1 MDINGP
7 ISRRALL
14 GYGLASSTAAFIPDL
29 PIGELWATPT
39 KPLRPRSQPLS
50 VIGDEPWVMA
60 ATELAAAIRDRRIT
74 SHAVVESHLERIAK
88 INPRVNAITE
98 VLDETAMR
106 GADEADRA
114 VENGAEVGPLHGVPF
129 TIKENI
135 DVAGSATSMGVLGL
149 EGEIAPVDAPLVTQL
164 KAAGAIPLARTNMP
178 DFGLRWHTKSS
189 LHGATANPWD
199 RTRTPGGSSG
209 GEAAALALGMTPL
222 GVGNDYGG
230 SARYPAQCCGVCS
243 IRPTRG
249 RVPDHS
255 AMAPAEFPISIQ
267 LFMTNGPMARHVRDL
282 RVALAAMSGSDPRD
296 PWWVP
301 APLEG
306 PSQGRPIKVA
316 MTTDPG
322 GEGTDPDVAD
332 GVRRA
337 ADALSNAGYAI
348 EEVELPAVAEAAALW
363 ARVVAA
369 EIRTDFV
376 PAVQELLARD
386 SEKVL
391 NDLFAVVPQLSL
403 RGYMRALADRNGIAR
418 QWTQFAQEY
427 PLILG
432 PVSTEQPFA
441 VGDDLKGREA
451 VLRQLR
457 SMRLV
462 VIANLLGLPAAVVP
476 VGLANELPQAVQVIG
491 SLYREDL
498 CLDAAEAI
506 ESELGVLTPID
517 PQK

>member
-1 MDINGP
+1 MDIKGP

-14 GYGLASSTAAFIPDL
+14 GYGLASSTAALIPDL
-29 PIGELWATPT
+29 RLDELWASSKQPA
-39 KPLRPRSQPLS
+39 RPRHSAPAT
-50 VIGDEPWVMA
+50 GDEPWVMA
-60 ATELAAAIRDRRIT
+60 ASELAAAIRDRRIT
-74 SHAVVESHLERIAK
+74 SRAVIESHLERITK
-88 INPRVNAITE
+88 VNPAVNAITV
-98 VLDETAMR
+98 VLEETAMR
-106 GADEADRA
+106 AAEEADRA
-114 VENGAEVGPLHGVPF
+114 IDFGGEIGPLLGVPF

-135 DVAGSATSMGVLGL
+135 DVAGSATTMGVLGL
-149 EGEIAPVDAPLVTQL
+149 EGEIAPVDAPLVAQL

-189 LHGATANPWD
+189 LRGATANPWD

-209 GEAAALALGMTPL
+209 GDAVALALGMTPL

-230 SARYPAQCCGVCS
+230 SLRYPAQCCGVCS

-249 RVPDHS
+249 RVPDRS
-255 AMAPAEFPISIQ
+255 AMAPTELSMTIQ
-267 LFMTNGPMARHVRDL
+267 LFATNGPMARHVRDL
-282 RVALAAMSGSDPRD
+282 RIALAAMSGPDPRD

-306 PSQGRPIKVA
+306 PSVGRPIKVA

-332 GVRRA
+332 GVRKA
-337 ADALSNAGYAI
+337 AEALSNAGYAV

-363 ARVVAA
+363 TRVVAA
-369 EIRTDFV
+369 ELRTDFI

-386 SEKVL
+386 SSMVL
-391 NDLFAVVPQLSL
+391 HDLFSVVPELSL

-427 PLILG
+427 PLVLG
-432 PVSTEQPFA
+432 PASTQQPFA
-441 VGDDLKGREA
+441 VGDDLKGTDA
-451 VLRQLR
+451 GLWLLR
-457 SMRLV
+457 SMRLLV
-462 VIANLLGLPAAVVP
+462 TANLLGLPAAAVP
-476 VGLANELPQAVQVIG
+476 VGLANGLPQAVQVIG
-491 SLYREDL
+491 PLYREDL

-506 ESELGVLTPID
+506 ENELGVLTPID
-517 PQK
+517 PRK

>member
-1 MDINGP
+1 MDVNGP

-29 PIGELWATPT
+29 RISELWATPT
-39 KPLRPRSQPLS
+39 KPVRPPKPTL
-50 VIGDEPWVMA
+50 VMGDEPWVMA
-60 ATELAAAIRDRRIT
+60 ATDLAAAIRDRRIT
-74 SHAVVESHLERIAK
+74 SRAVVESHLERIAK
-88 INPRVNAITE
+88 VNPAVNAITV
-98 VLDETAMR
+98 VLEETAIR
-106 GADEADRA
+106 AAEEADRA
-114 VENGAEVGPLHGVPF
+114 VENGSEVGPLHGVPF

-135 DVAGSATSMGVLGL
+135 DVAGSATTMGVLGL
-149 EGEIAPVDAPLVTQL
+149 EGEIAPVDAPLVAQL

-230 SARYPAQCCGVCS
+230 SVRYPAQCCGVCS

-249 RVPDHS
+249 RVPDSS
-255 AMAPAEFPISIQ
+255 AMAPAEFGITTQ
-267 LFMTNGPMARHVRDL
+267 LFRTNGPMARHVRDL
-282 RVALAAMSGSDPRD
+282 RVALSAMSGPDPRD

-306 PSQGRPIKVA
+306 PSLARPIKVA
-316 MTTDPG
+316 MTADPG

-348 EEVELPAVAEAAALW
+348 EEVDLPAVAEAAALW
-363 ARVVAA
+363 ARVVGA
-369 EIRTDFV
+369 EMRTDFV

-386 SEKVL
+386 SQKVL
-391 NDLFAVVPQLSL
+391 NDFFAVVPELSL
-403 RGYMRALADRNGIAR
+403 RGYMRGLADRNGVAR
-418 QWTQFAQEY
+418 QWTRFAQEY
-427 PLILG
+427 PLVLG

-441 VGDDLKGREA
+441 VGDDLRGTEA

-462 VIANLLGLPAAVVP
+462 VTANLLGLPAVAVP
-476 VGLANELPQAVQVIG
+476 VGLANGLPQGVQVIG
-491 SLYREDL
+491 PLYREDL

-506 ESELGVLTPID
+506 ETEFGVLTPID
-517 PQK
+517 PRK